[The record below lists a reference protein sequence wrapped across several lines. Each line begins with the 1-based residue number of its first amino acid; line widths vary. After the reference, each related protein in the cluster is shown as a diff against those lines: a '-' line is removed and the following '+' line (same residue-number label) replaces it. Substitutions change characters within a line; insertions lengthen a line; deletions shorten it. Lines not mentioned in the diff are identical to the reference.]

1 MKSKTKISR
10 MEAARLRAC
19 RREFSVSGKITRALA
34 ARRINFPR
42 LHRLLDEYHAAIEQI
57 GNAEEK
63 LHRYSVEHEFT
74 AFFRSFFAPSPE
86 TAS

>member
-1 MKSKTKISR
+1 MKKKISHL
-10 MEAARLRAC
+10 EADRLRAC
-19 RREFSVSGKITRALA
+19 RREFSISQKIMRALG
-34 ARRINFPR
+34 ARNINFARLDR
-42 LHRLLDEYHAAIEQI
+42 LHVEYLAAIEQI

-63 LHRYSVEHEFT
+63 LHRLRIEYEFT